1 MIVFVIFS
9 AVGADVEVNA
19 NFAKKVL
26 HISAKVFETLA
37 ADEVRQGV

>member
-9 AVGADVEVNA
+9 AVGADIEVNA

-26 HISAKVFETLA
+26 HISPEAFETLT
-37 ADEVRQGV
+37 ADEVGQRV

>member
-1 MIVFVIFS
+1 MIVLIIFS
-9 AVGADVEVNA
+9 AVGADVEVDA

-37 ADEVRQGV
+37 ADEARQRV

>member
-26 HISAKVFETLA
+26 HISAEVFKTLA
-37 ADEVRQGV
+37 ADEVGRRV